1 MTNEDAKRL
10 FDEAAGVMN
19 ADPDRALS
27 LLDELDAARPNSRQV
42 TLNRGLCLVRLGR
55 LDEAQACRD
64 RLAGK
69 IEDGKLAELDALIGA
84 KRAQLGGAA
93 TQTARPAEPPRTA
106 DIPRPAPAPSTNEN
120 VLIVESTF
128 PVSTTE
134 ATVTGHMESG
144 VFHTGDTVTVIA
156 ENGMP
161 LLAPIRRIGTADAP
175 LKLVR
180 EGQRAVLL
188 LEVEPHHVRPG
199 GRLVS
204 RAAEEAYAKTMVV
217 SAASA
222 EDTVPEELSPEILRV
237 ERDIKAGQFESAQ
250 HALAGYLDA
259 HQGSRTAH
267 RLMARVLLEGPD
279 TIRDKARALE
289 HVRRAYE
296 LGGSDDPA
304 VIDTLAWAMGENG
317 EGEHGLRF
325 LERQAGLATDPRAI
339 AALAKRIVDFRER
352 FALGHVWEFGDQ
364 YGEVVF
370 ETKNLADAARALK
383 NNTIPRAGK
392 VRQDR
397 VGEWRDI
404 EQALADLHPDI
415 KAIYGKPAAGSN
427 LPMMA
432 LAAVALLAVLA
443 AAAFMLLR

>member
-10 FDEAAGVMN
+10 FDEAAGMMN
-19 ADPDRALS
+19 ADPERALA

-55 LDEAQACRD
+55 LEEAQACRE

-69 IEDGKLAELDALIGA
+69 IEDAKLAELDALIGA
-84 KRAQLGGAA
+84 KRAQ
-93 TQTARPAEPPRTA
+93 TARPAEHPKTP
-106 DIPRPAPAPSTNEN
+106 DIPRPAPAPSANEN

-204 RAAEEAYAKTMVV
+204 RVAEEAYAKTMVV

-222 EDTVPEELSPEILRV
+222 EDALPEELSPEILRV
-237 ERDIKAGQFESAQ
+237 ERDIKAGQFDTATQ
-250 HALAGYLDA
+250 TLAAYLDA
-259 HQGSRTAH
+259 RPDSRTAH

-279 TIRDKARALE
+279 AIRDKARALE

-296 LGGSDDPA
+296 LGGSEDPA

-325 LERQAGLATDPRAI
+325 LERQASLATDPRAI
-339 AALAKRIVDFRER
+339 AALAKRIVEFRDR

-415 KAIYGKPAAGSN
+415 KAIYAKPPASAGN
-427 LPMMA
+427 LPIMA
-432 LAAVALLAVLA
+432 LAAAALLALLA